1 MAVASCC
8 VLAIQCACDAVL
20 AAWAFAGCGILGAFD
35 PCRLYSVDS
44 QSLHHL
50 GNPFSIGKSVTFM
63 ARTSSKANRV
73 KDCGGADHTLHRR
86 MFLQGSMAAT
96 AASVASFSGLFSIPA
111 VAEQAKQQGKKC
123 ILLWLCG
130 APSQFETWDPKPGTP
145 TGGPFGAT
153 ATNLPGVKISSLM
166 PQCATIMDKLA
177 VIRSMKTEPSEHFQG
192 IDVLTRGDKPRQPFV
207 RPLLGSVVAQQLGQ
221 LDSPV
226 PQFILLDPCPE
237 GNEFKAFKAG
247 NWAGWLGAEYGPVRA
262 GGEYS
267 IPDILAPETISQT
280 DHEDREALRSFLSRK
295 YENDHKSAA
304 ANSYNAAFERVKGLM
319 SCAPL
324 FDLENLPPKDRERY
338 GRGAFAQHALQ
349 ARHLI
354 ENGSTFVMVANG
366 MPWDNHV
373 FQHEMHQ
380 MLVPELDNVLFQ
392 LISDLEDRGMLDDTL
407 VIAMGEFGR
416 TPWLNDARGRDHYPR
431 AWSMA
436 MAGGGI
442 RGGVVYGATDEAGRD
457 VTEGEVDNRRLFA
470 TIFSALG
477 IDPHEEYE
485 LPGLPTFK
493 RVEENSLPIAEV
505 LV

>member
-1 MAVASCC
+1 MSRTEHS
-8 VLAIQCACDAVL
+8 LN
-20 AAWAFAGCGILGAFD
+20 CGH
-35 PCRLYSVDS
+35 PE
-44 QSLHHL
+44 
-50 GNPFSIGKSVTFM
+50 
-63 ARTSSKANRV
+63 
-73 KDCGGADHTLHRR
+73 HTLHRR
-86 MFLQGSMAAT
+86 LFLQGSLAAS
-96 AASVASFSGLFSIPA
+96 AASVASFSGLFSVPA
-111 VAEQAKQQGKKC
+111 LADQTRREGRKC

-145 TGGPFGAT
+145 TAGPFGT
-153 ATNLPGVKISSLM
+153 IDTNLPGVQISELM
-166 PQCATIMDKLA
+166 PKCATIMDKLA
-177 VIRSMKTEPSEHFQG
+177 VIRSMSTEPKEHFQG
-192 IDVLTRGDKPRQPFV
+192 IDVLTRGDQPRPPFT
-207 RPLLGSVVAQQLGQ
+207 RPILGSVVAQQLGQ

-226 PQFILLDPCPE
+226 PQFVLLDPCPE

-262 GGEYS
+262 GGDYA
-267 IPDILAPETISQT
+267 IPNIGRPETISQL

-295 YENDHKSAA
+295 YENDRRSDAA
-304 ANSYNAAFERVKGLM
+304 AAHNAAFNRVRGLM

-324 FDLENLPPKDRERY
+324 FDLNQLPEKDRQRY
-338 GRGAFAQHALQ
+338 GGGAFAQHALQ

-416 TPWLNDARGRDHYPR
+416 TPWLNEARGRDHYPK

-436 MAGGGI
+436 MAGAGI
-442 RGGVVYGATDEAGRD
+442 RGGVVYGATDDLGIAVKEQP
-457 VTEGEVDNRRLFA
+457 VDNRELFA
-470 TIFSALG
+470 TIFQALG
-477 IDPHEEYE
+477 IKPHQEYD
-485 LPGLPTFK
+485 LPGLPTFR
-493 RVEENSLPIAEV
+493 RVEEDAEPIGDV

>member
-1 MAVASCC
+1 MRNTCGSPEH
-8 VLAIQCACDAVL
+8 AI
-20 AAWAFAGCGILGAFD
+20 
-35 PCRLYSVDS
+35 
-44 QSLHHL
+44 
-50 GNPFSIGKSVTFM
+50 
-63 ARTSSKANRV
+63 
-73 KDCGGADHTLHRR
+73 HRR
-86 MFLQGSMAAT
+86 LFLPGSMLAS
-96 AASVASFSGLFSIPA
+96 AASVASFNGLFSIPA
-111 VAEQAKQQGKKC
+111 LAEETKRQGKKC

-130 APSQFETWDPKPGTP
+130 APSQFEMWDPKPGTE
-145 TGGPFGAT
+145 TGGPFGAIST
-153 ATNLPGVKISSLM
+153 DIPGVQISQLM
-166 PQCATIMDKLA
+166 PKCATIMHKLA

-192 IDVLTRGDKPRQPFV
+192 IDALTRGDVPRPPFT
-207 RPLLGSVVAQQLGQ
+207 RPILGSVVAQQLGQ

-247 NWAGWLGAEYGPVRA
+247 NWAGWLGAAYGPVRA

-267 IPDILAPETISQT
+267 IPDIARPETLSAIE
-280 DHEDREALRSFLSRK
+280 HADRENVRKFLSRK
-295 YENDHKSAA
+295 FENDTRSQAA
-304 ANSYNAAFERVKGLM
+304 AGYNAAFERVSGLM

-324 FDLENLPPKDRERY
+324 FDLHRLPEADRQRY
-338 GRGAFAQHALQ
+338 GLGAFAQHALL

-380 MLVPELDNVLFQ
+380 MLVPELDNVLYQ
-392 LISDLEDRGMLDDTL
+392 LVNDLEQRGMLEDTL

-416 TPWLNDARGRDHYPR
+416 TPWLNDARGRDHYAT

-442 RGGVVYGATDEAGRD
+442 RGGVVYGATDPMGFD
-457 VTEGEVDNRRLFA
+457 VVENVVDNRRLFA

-477 IDPHEEYE
+477 IDPHEDYD
-485 LPGLPTFK
+485 LADDLPTFK
-493 RVEENSLPIAEV
+493 RVEGDAEPIAE
-505 LV
+505 LLA